1 MLAIARTRRASHTRT
16 HIYAYLL
23 TSVVNTNAFTQL
35 SADELYAQKLV
46 DMREVRQRVD
56 AAARA
61 AEQAQAVSIQRAYT
75 PLHPELFQLTEVCCW
90 LCVYACLFL
99 VVCVCMSVFGCVMC
113 VMCVCVCVCVV
124 CVCI

>member
-1 MLAIARTRRASHTRT
+1 MLAC
-16 HIYAYLL
+16 
-23 TSVVNTNAFTQL
+23 SVENTNAFTQL

-75 PLHPELFQLTEVCCW
+75 PLHPELFQLAEVCCW
-90 LCVYACLFL
+90 LCVALLSDCVYVCD
-99 VVCVCMSVFGCVMC
+99 VYYVCVCMCVYVWLSNRRIC
-113 VMCVCVCVCVV
+113 
-124 CVCI
+124 